1 MRSIELFAGAGGM
14 AIGVSSAGFSHEA
27 VLEWDKQCCATIQE
41 NKQRGIAPAT
51 SWPLYNVDVRQFD
64 YSNFHRGL
72 DLIAGGPPCQPFSLG
87 GKCLGPDDPRDMFPQ
102 AIRAISE
109 IRPRAFIL
117 ENVKGLLRECF
128 ATYLDYLRLQLTYP
142 HISRKKNEEWRKHLS
157 RLERHFT
164 RGTRDDLYRILIRP
178 INTADYGIP
187 QRRERVI
194 IVGIRTDLGVEWA
207 FPAPTHSEAA
217 LLKSKWIAN
226 DYWERHQIP
235 KKHRENVP
243 AKMGR
248 KVDALR
254 LGLLDNSLQPWVTV
268 RDAISDLP
276 NPRNSSGAR
285 DILNH
290 DYVAGAR
297 SYTGHTGSHLDE
309 PAKALKAG
317 DHGVPGGENMLVE
330 VGGTVRYFTVRE
342 SARLQTFPD
351 NYVFMGAWTG
361 VTRQLGN
368 AVPVKLSTL
377 LARSIKVLLKSVSPG
392 PSQGIS
398 MSRWKYARSG

>member
-14 AIGVSSAGFSHEA
+14 AMGVSNAGFFHEA
-27 VLEWDKQCCATIQE
+27 VVEWDKHCCATIQE
-41 NKQRGIAPAT
+41 NQVRGVTPAT
-51 SWPLYNVDVRQFD
+51 NWPLYKVDIRQFD
-64 YSNFHRGL
+64 YSSICRGL

-102 AIRAISE
+102 AIRAVRE
-109 IRPRAFIL
+109 IRPRAFVL

-142 HISRKKNEEWRKHLS
+142 HISRKANEDWKKHLS

-164 RGTRDDLYRILIRP
+164 SGTRDDRYRILIRP

-207 FPAPTHSEAA
+207 FPPPTHSETG
-217 LLKSKWIAN
+217 LLRRKWITN

-235 KKHRENVP
+235 RRRRDNVP
-243 AKMGR
+243 AKMR
-248 KVDALR
+248 RRVDALR
-254 LGLLDNSLQPWVTV
+254 LGLIDDSLQPWVTV
-268 RDAISDLP
+268 RDAIFDLP
-276 NPRNSSGAR
+276 NPRNSSRAR
-285 DILNH
+285 DILSH
-290 DYVAGAR
+290 GYIAGAR
-297 SYTGHTGSHLDE
+297 SYSGHTGSQLDE

-317 DHGVPGGENMLVE
+317 DHGVPGGENMLIE
-330 VGGTVRYFTVRE
+330 TNGRVRYFTVRE

-351 NYVFMGAWTG
+351 NYVFIGAWTQ
-361 VTRQLGN
+361 VMRQLGN
-368 AVPVKLSTL
+368 AVPVKLSRL
-377 LARSIKVLLKSVSPG
+377 LASSIKALLKSASP
-392 PSQGIS
+392 
-398 MSRWKYARSG
+398 